1 MFISGAGD
9 TKYGKEVHVHDLQQ
23 FSWKDPTEV
32 IESNCLTIERLPK
45 VKAYF
50 WGQKLLV
57 RWQDW
62 GINHCC
68 RKHVPVFHYACSKY
82 IFPNV

>member
-1 MFISGAGD
+1 MEKEKSTISSSCLSRYVVMFISGAGD

-50 WGQKLLV
+50 
-57 RWQDW
+57 
-62 GINHCC
+62 
-68 RKHVPVFHYACSKY
+68 
-82 IFPNV
+82 